1 MLQGNQR
8 EASGWAVTGLFWLG
22 GGGGGG
28 NALPRAAGLLYL
40 AAVGIG
46 T

>member
-1 MLQGNQR
+1 MGCD
-8 EASGWAVTGLFWLG
+8 WAVLAG
-22 GGGGGG
+22 GWGVGG